1 MSEKTSWEVELDE
14 DVSPAARKADSAL
27 ARLQRRIQ
35 RFSSMGMSKAMGG
48 LGGLRDRL
56 NRAAI
61 GAGSMGVAA
70 TRDRAGKLRN
80 ARGQFV
86 NESALGNLWGKVG
99 GARALDMVPGL
110 AAARGRKMGP
120 FRQGSLDERAAGFGA
135 SLGPRISAMSSGF
148 GSAAKSAG
156 TFFKKL
162 DNNAVASKV
171 FGGIKDGVMG
181 VALAFAAA
189 AAGLTVATIKM
200 VDFGQKSRAAF
211 SMMLGGEDEGARAF
225 DQSRKLA
232 VALGMQIEDV
242 AGSYQR
248 FLSMGF
254 DQAESQELIKM
265 GADMTALGNSTEK
278 VRSVLDAM
286 GKINATGTMQG
297 DELMML
303 AEAGINIGSIYDKLG
318 EKFGKTRAEIVKMK
332 EAGKV
337 SSRDAI
343 DAIKATVLATT
354 GQTEF
359 GAARQNVIANTLGGG
374 WDQLKAQVRDKMID
388 VADLA
393 EKPLVKMLAA
403 IRKSMSGALG
413 GNAGSTA
420 VSGIGRM
427 VEWVAE
433 KVEAAMPAIETFV
446 GAFYEGMSSVLGPM
460 SEIADGMS
468 SSFGGDRTELI
479 KKMGEA
485 LGQLAAVALS
495 AGVVFGGTVLSA
507 LVSVCEAINAIVAA
521 SKYLTDGLGSFIF
534 SFTDGAANQEARRR
548 AGAEG
553 NTFDR
558 QGIANAVNGVA
569 PGSANNT
576 TTATLNTTV
585 NAVVQP
591 GATKAEGEAFGKGAA
606 QGFDRQAMGYFNGL
620 NDAQGT

>member
-14 DVSPAARKADSAL
+14 DVSPAARKAESAL

-61 GAGSMGVAA
+61 GAGSMGAA
-70 TRDRAGKLRN
+70 TTRDRAGKLRN

-135 SLGPRISAMSSGF
+135 SLGPRMSAMAGGF
-148 GSAAKSAG
+148 GSATKSAG
-156 TFFKKL
+156 RFFKKL
-162 DNNAVASKV
+162 DNNAAASKV
-171 FGGIKDGVMG
+171 FSGIKDGVVG
-181 VALAFAAA
+181 VALATAALV
-189 AAGLTVATIKM
+189 AGLVVSTVKM

-211 SMMLGGEDEGARAF
+211 SMMLGGEAAGNAAF
-225 DQSRKLA
+225 AESRKLA
-232 VALGMQIEDV
+232 VDLGMQIEDV

-332 EAGKV
+332 EAGKI

-343 DAIKATVLATT
+343 DEIKATVLATT

-374 WDQLKAQVRDKMID
+374 WDQLKAEVRNRMID
-388 VADLA
+388 VADA
-393 EKPLVKMLAA
+393 SERPLVKMLASLRSRVSA
-403 IRKSMSGALG
+403 AFG
-413 GNAGSTA
+413 GTAGDRG
-420 VSGIGRM
+420 VSGISRAIG
-427 VEWVAE
+427 WLAE
-433 KVEAAMPAIETFV
+433 KFDSALPLIETLFGSIRD
-446 GAFYEGMSSVLGPM
+446 GAASVLGPM
-460 SEIADGMS
+460 WEMSQGMTGT
-468 SSFGGDRTELI
+468 FGGDRIETI
-479 KKMGEA
+479 RKMGEVLGTLYGIA
-485 LGQLAAVALS
+485 LTVS
-495 AGVVFGGTVLSA
+495 SVFGGVFLQTLTSVFNVLHDIIES
-507 LVSVCEAINAIVAA
+507 LKWV
-521 SKYLTDGLGSFIF
+521 TDKAGSFIF
-534 SFTDGAANQEARRR
+534 SFADGYANQEARKR
-548 AGAEG
+548 AGADG
-553 NTFDR
+553 MTFDR
-558 QGIANAVNGVA
+558 QGMVNAVNGVSA
-569 PGSANNT
+569 GSAGATITNT
-576 TTATLNTTV
+576 LQTTV

-591 GATKAEGEAFGKGAA
+591 GGTKAEGEAFGKGAA